1 MLYPGNI
8 YTTTVGINFQT
19 TVCHG
24 SMIIIGGYLY
34 ASGHVKLEHKTILK
48 ALPVFVATLCIAMIM
63 NEVAHANGL
72 DGFNM
77 FYISRHEPGHLPLYG
92 DVQNMLSCYPL
103 ELMIYIVGFTIAAY
117 LMLLIAMGVRALG
130 RVLFTKKAAQP
141 A

>member
-48 ALPVFVATLCIAMIM
+48 ALPVFCVTATIAMIL
-63 NEVAHANGL
+63 NELANMAGL
-72 DGFNM
+72 SQEGFNM
-77 FYISRHEPGHLPLYG
+77 FYFSPYGEPNLPVYSLIQPL
-92 DVQNMLSCYPL
+92 VPYPVAL
-103 ELMIYIVGFTIAAY
+103 AIYIVGFTGLAY
-117 LMLLIAMGVRALG
+117 LMLLIAMGVNKLA
-130 RVLFTKKAAQP
+130 KKKQKVAA
-141 A
+141 